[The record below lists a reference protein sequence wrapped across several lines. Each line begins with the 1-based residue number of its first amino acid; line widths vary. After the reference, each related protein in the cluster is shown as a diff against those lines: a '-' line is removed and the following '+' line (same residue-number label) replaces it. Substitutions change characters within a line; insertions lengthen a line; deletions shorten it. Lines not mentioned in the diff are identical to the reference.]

1 MEQQLTLLFDID
13 PMMDDVK
20 VLVRCISIWKSH
32 AKGKPNQPW
41 GLDVVLQD
49 AEGNRVQATIK
60 KDSMNK
66 FLTVL
71 DEGSCYRIGNFGVG
85 ENGVK
90 YPLLNHRYKINF
102 YKNTSIARVNH
113 FDQNLRGF
121 KFEPFQ
127 NFRSKQCGST
137 DTVDVI
143 GIIVSISNLI
153 PFEFNGKEKN
163 RRTVI
168 LQDVE

>member
-1 MEQQLTLLFDID
+1 MPSAYISSNGAYG
-13 PMMDDVK
+13 VK
-20 VLVRCISIWKSH
+20 SRCISIWKSH
-32 AKGKPNQPW
+32 AKGKPK

-60 KDSMNK
+60 LDSMNK
-66 FLTVL
+66 FLAVL

-90 YPLLNHRYKINF
+90 YPLLNHPYKINF

-127 NFRSKQCGST
+127 NFRSRQFGST
-137 DTVDVI
+137 DIVDVI
-143 GIIVSISNLI
+143 GTIVSISNLI
-153 PFEFNGKEKN
+153 PFEFN
-163 RRTVI
+163 
-168 LQDVE
+168 

>member
-1 MEQQLTLLFDID
+1 
-13 PMMDDVK
+13 
-20 VLVRCISIWKSH
+20 
-32 AKGKPNQPW
+32 
-41 GLDVVLQD
+41 
-49 AEGNRVQATIK
+49 
-60 KDSMNK
+60 MNK
-66 FLTVL
+66 FLAVL
-71 DEGSCYRIGNFGVG
+71 DEGSCYRIGNFGVC

-102 YKNTSIARVNH
+102 YKNTSITRVNH

-127 NFRSKQCGST
+127 SFRSRQFGST
-137 DTVDVI
+137 DNVDVI
-143 GIIVSISNLI
+143 GTIVSISNLI

-163 RRTVI
+163 RRSVI